1 MKETRMFRTANVVAL
16 MAIGTF
22 MYFATSAKSDYQPR
36 AAHWDGTLVLKND
49 AGTSRPITLTL
60 AGSLELCVSG
70 LSTAAS
76 KVEKSNGYVWTN
88 KDFSQFSFVEQPS
101 IAYLKREVI
110 EFKCVKETSSQSN
123 G

>member
-1 MKETRMFRTANVVAL
+1 MKGTRMFRTANVVAL

-49 AGTSRPITLTL
+49 AGTSRPVTLTL
-60 AGSLELCVSG
+60 AGSPELCVSG

-88 KDFSQFSFVEQPS
+88 KDFSQFSFVEQPG